1 VNRERVAE
9 RFLAMAGY
17 QTYCPRI
24 KERGAVRVLFPGYL
38 FVTAAAGWY
47 TARWTVGVVG
57 LIGLEGC
64 EPSRVGDVVID
75 AIRKRERN
83 GLVVLPPPP
92 GLRHGDRVRI
102 TRGVFA
108 GHLAVFDGMR
118 PHERVAVL
126 LQLLGRVGHVELAK
140 ADIVAAP

>member
-24 KERGAVRVLFPGYL
+24 RQRGAVRVLFPSYL
-38 FVTAAAGWY
+38 FITAAAGWY

-57 LIGLEGC
+57 LIGLEGR
-64 EPSRVGDVVID
+64 EPARIADAEID
-75 AIRKRERN
+75 GIRAREKN
-83 GLVVLPPPP
+83 GLVVLPRSP
-92 GLRHGDRVRI
+92 GLQRGDRVLVK
-102 TRGVFA
+102 RGPFSN
-108 GHLAVFDGMR
+108 HLGLYESQM

-126 LQLLGRVGHVELAK
+126 LALFGAQRRIELPK
-140 ADIVAAP
+140 GDIAAIR

>member
-1 VNRERVAE
+1 
-9 RFLAMAGY
+9 MAGY

-64 EPSRVGDVVID
+64 EPARIAD
-75 AIRKRERN
+75 AEIGGIRAREKN
-83 GLVVLPPPP
+83 GLVVLAAAP
-92 GLRHGDRVRI
+92 GLQRGDRVLI
-102 TRGVFA
+102 KRGPFSD
-108 GHLAVFDGMR
+108 HLGLFEGQM

-126 LQLLGRVGHVELAK
+126 LTLFGAQRRIELPK
-140 ADIVAAP
+140 GDIAAIR